1 MVFTHTHNLK
11 TIQILKKMNKSIPV
25 LVLTLL
31 LLHTLVGTLSGQ
43 VTVGS
48 NVDVNKGSILDL
60 KETNSPGANSTRGLN
75 LPRVGLSKIDQLYPM
90 FENNPSYNN
99 GSPLKT
105 REDQTHIGL
114 VVYNRTKDLT
124 EGLCPGVYV
133 WIGQTWRRLGNPCA
147 LPICEYDIE
156 SNITPNYYH
165 HFYCNDFANI
175 PVDQA
180 QQRCQDTDVTN
191 NDGINTHTYHLMTRQ
206 EFLETWN
213 KKDTDNIERYPL
225 DTKYYV
231 DYNGWITLGI
241 IHADGTKEILND
253 IMPTSLSPLF
263 GPPIGGLLQGTYTVR
278 CVRN

>member
-1 MVFTHTHNLK
+1 
-11 TIQILKKMNKSIPV
+11 MNKSIPV
-25 LVLTLL
+25 SVFLILVLNLFF
-31 LLHTLVGTLSGQ
+31 GTLSGQ

-48 NVDVNKGSILDL
+48 NVDVNKGSILDI
-60 KETNSPGANSTRGLN
+60 KETDSPGANSTRGLN

-90 FENNPSYNN
+90 FENNTGYQN
-99 GSPLKT
+99 GSPLKIQ
-105 REDQTHIGL
+105 EDQTHIGL

-124 EGLCPGVYV
+124 ENLCPGVYV
-133 WIGQTWRRLGNPCA
+133 WIGTTWRRLGTPCA

-156 SNITPNYYH
+156 SNITPGYYH
-165 HFYCNDFANI
+165 HFYCNDFTNI
-175 PVDQA
+175 PVAQA
-180 QQRCQDTDVTN
+180 QQRCRDTDVTN

-253 IMPTSLSPLF
+253 IMPAALSPVF
-263 GPPIGGLLQGTYTVR
+263 GPPIGGLLQGDYTVR